1 MKRRVVGKVR
11 RGQNVPQIF
20 KGNAADPGI
29 FHDVLRIIDGKK
41 AEAKIADVQD
51 ERRHD
56 QQQERD
62 RIGLPHSRNDGHRGD
77 ASLAFPRL
85 GFDFCRRNSFVSA
98 EFFLFDVLILSHWD
112 RHTRYDSVFEEKCA
126 VCLNVLVH

>member
-29 FHDVLRIIDGKK
+29 FHDVLGIIDGKE
-41 AEAKIADVQD
+41 AQAKIAGVQD

-62 RIGLPHSRNDGHRGD
+62 RIRLPRSRNDGRRGD
-77 ASLAFPRL
+77 STLAFPRL
-85 GFDFCRRNSFVSA
+85 NLDLLARQLALLRSGSAFSIAGFRS
-98 EFFLFDVLILSHWD
+98 
-112 RHTRYDSVFEEKCA
+112 
-126 VCLNVLVH
+126 

>member
-29 FHDVLRIIDGKK
+29 FHDVLGIIDGKK

-62 RIGLPHSRNDGHRGD
+62 RIRLPR
-77 ASLAFPRL
+77 FP
-85 GFDFCRRNSFVSA
+85 
-98 EFFLFDVLILSHWD
+98 E
-112 RHTRYDSVFEEKCA
+112 
-126 VCLNVLVH
+126 

>member
-20 KGNAADPGI
+20 KGKAADPGI
-29 FHDVLRIIDGKK
+29 FHDVLGIIDGKK

-62 RIGLPHSRNDGHRGD
+62 RIGLPRSRNDGGQRSSTFALLCLGPD
-77 ASLAFPRL
+77 SFTLQLALLGSGTGFNIAGFRLWAFPALTHR
-85 GFDFCRRNSFVSA
+85 
-98 EFFLFDVLILSHWD
+98 
-112 RHTRYDSVFEEKCA
+112 TVFRM
-126 VCLNVLVH
+126 L